1 MLFFFVSVGM
11 VERIKSTYYHPS
23 SEKRPRDKK
32 TEEEKKRRRVW
43 QTINSSLLGQ
53 KRLILAG
60 LSKCNRKQLDFLNLL
75 KDVKRWVLSQIVCEN
90 HFIHLSIQLL
100 EKEGKEKIKNQV
112 GLNHPCQ
119 LLVYTPYRPTQEL
132 VTYLP

>member
-1 MLFFFVSVGM
+1 MWFFFVSVGM
-11 VERIKSTYYHPS
+11 VERIQSTYYHPS

-60 LSKCNRKQLDFLNLL
+60 LSKCNRKQLDFLNLF

-90 HFIHLSIQLL
+90 HFIHLSMILL
-100 EKEGKEKIKNQV
+100 EKEGSEGKD
-112 GLNHPCQ
+112 
-119 LLVYTPYRPTQEL
+119 
-132 VTYLP
+132 